1 MASIYPISDRKKT
14 YHEATSNSILTQL
27 LILLLFNAILVRKS
41 GISSQAC
48 PQKGSTHVADKLVV
62 ELAARAA

>member
-1 MASIYPISDRKKT
+1 MASIYLISDRKKT

-27 LILLLFNAILVRKS
+27 LILLLFNAILVRQS

-48 PQKGSTHVADKLVV
+48 PQKGNTFACM
-62 ELAARAA
+62 